1 VVGVVDTVASGRLRL
16 KAHLAR
22 PPQSSGR
29 TNQAG
34 LVLCH
39 GLPVGSGTA
48 GTAGHTFPQLADRIA
63 AETGW
68 TCLSF
73 WLRGAGE
80 SGGEFSIG
88 GWMEDLSA
96 AVAHL
101 RAESVD
107 HVWLAG
113 FSTGGTL
120 AVRVAAA
127 DPDIR
132 GVATLAAPS
141 DLSAWSNDPGYL
153 LALARQVGVIGD
165 DAEPDLNEW
174 ARQVADLDPLGS
186 ASRIPPR
193 PFFVAHGSADDAV
206 PLSDAR
212 AFADAAGGRCELHII
227 PMAGHR
233 LRHDPRAMAMLLGW
247 LDRQSA

>member
-1 VVGVVDTVASGRLRL
+1 MAGAVDTVVSDGRKL

-22 PPQSSGR
+22 PPLTAGR
-29 TNQAG
+29 ANQAG

-39 GLPVGSGTA
+39 GLPVGTGTA

-63 AETGW
+63 ETGW

-73 WLRGAGE
+73 WFRGAGG

-88 GWMEDLSA
+88 GWLEDLAA

-101 RAESVD
+101 RDEGVE

-120 AVRVAAA
+120 AVRLAAA

-141 DLSAWSNDPGYL
+141 DLSAWSNDPAYL
-153 LALARQVGVIGD
+153 LGLARQVGVIGEGVD
-165 DAEPDLNEW
+165 PDLNEW
-174 ARQVADLDPLGS
+174 AKQVADLDPMGS
-186 ASRIPPR
+186 AARIPPR

-206 PLSDAR
+206 PLADAR
-212 AFADAAGGRCELHII
+212 ALADAAHGQCELHII

-247 LDRQSA
+247 LDRQTT